1 MSFETVITISAITE
15 VIAISAICLTLANAF
30 SDGALA
36 RLVFGQKKQ
45 AERSVASVERSHN
58 DDQPY
63 LRAA

>member
-30 SDGALA
+30 SHGALA
-36 RLVFGQKKQ
+36 RFVFKPK
-45 AERSVASVERSHN
+45 ARPEVKTASVEHN
-58 DDQPY
+58 RQDDQTY